1 PEIGGRPVANAVAPG
16 KRPRSSMSPTIVFWA
31 DGAPAAVLGSAGG
44 SRIIGH
50 VAQTL
55 VAMLDWGLDPQDAVA
70 LPRIGARD
78 AVVELE
84 AGTSAASLADGLRER
99 GVPVEIRVNAS
110 GLQAI
115 WIERRPDGARR
126 LLGGADPRREGVAVG
141 D

>member
-1 PEIGGRPVANAVAPG
+1 
-16 KRPRSSMSPTIVFWA
+16 M
-31 DGAPAAVLGSAGG
+31 AVLGSAGG

-55 VAMLDWGLDPQDAVA
+55 VAMLDWGLDPQEAVA
-70 LPRIGARD
+70 LPRIGGRD

-84 AGTSAASLADGLRER
+84 AGTSGRRPGRRPAGARRAGGGARQRLRPA
-99 GVPVEIRVNAS
+99 GHPHPSA
-110 GLQAI
+110 G
-115 WIERRPDGARR
+115 PDGARR